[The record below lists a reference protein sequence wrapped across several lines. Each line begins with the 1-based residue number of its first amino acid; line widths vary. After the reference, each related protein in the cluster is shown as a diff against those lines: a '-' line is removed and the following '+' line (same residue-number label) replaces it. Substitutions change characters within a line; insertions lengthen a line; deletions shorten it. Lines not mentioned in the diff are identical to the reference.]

1 MDGDVVDDDRLSSA
15 QLIKGEEKC
24 GGGREEM
31 SAQLLLLPERG

>member
-1 MDGDVVDDDRLSSA
+1 MDDDRLSVV